1 MPVWWRPSPNPSAG
15 GFRVGVSTD
24 KGVSRHRLARGESI
38 GCCMILR
45 HTCPM
50 HVTDSFTST
59 VAVTIPVLM
68 LAATV
73 ELGGLADTVNKQ
85 ILEEFVKFY
94 EGVLDITKLLAK
106 ARKASLWQKIT
117 LYPKIVDL
125 LPGGSMLAFYLSLA
139 WFLVI
144 SFAVACEV
152 LCLLS
157 LASIFTTPALAI
169 LCICTVGLLMLL
181 LLATPAA
188 RTLLIAPLLAYRKL
202 NQEIS
207 ERSGEEFFRITQ
219 AYIKAIPG
227 LVENNLITSER
238 GQDLLERLHEALAE
252 RDTKEAMKETAI
264 EPSLTKAISRQ
275 VLLPLVT
282 RSSPPRPHWLTQRN
296 LSHRKI
302 R

>member
-1 MPVWWRPSPNPSAG
+1 
-15 GFRVGVSTD
+15 
-24 KGVSRHRLARGESI
+24 
-38 GCCMILR
+38 
-45 HTCPM
+45 M

-68 LAATV
+68 LTATV

-94 EGVLDITKLLAK
+94 EGVFDITKLLAK
-106 ARKASLWQKIT
+106 ARKASLWQKIA

-125 LPGGSMLAFYLSLA
+125 LPGGSMLAFYLSLT

-144 SFAVACEV
+144 SFAIVCEV

-157 LASIFTTPALAI
+157 LASILTTSSLAI
-169 LCICTVGLLMLL
+169 LCICAVGLLMLM

-227 LVENNLITSER
+227 LVDNNLITGER
-238 GQDLLERLHEALAE
+238 GQDLLERLQEALAE
-252 RDTKEAMKETAI
+252 RDAKETVKATEI
-264 EPSLTKAISRQ
+264 DPSPTRAISRRAF
-275 VLLPLVT
+275 LPLAP
-282 RSSPPRPHWLTQRN
+282 RSSPPRPHWLT
-296 LSHRKI
+296 STTE
-302 R
+302 